1 MRRFIRAW
9 RGLPAEH
16 KDYFFVYV
24 AGILWA
30 TSYLIFTPPTTLLI
44 VWDRVVI
51 ALWLAS
57 TLVGASMALY
67 GLLIRD
73 NLLAEK
79 FGVTI
84 LTLTP
89 PFCRVRQ
96 PGPTSLMSPVHDP
109 PPGPTSL
116 VHLIFLSL
124 WLWLFLNKR
133 RRQLSRRSRLASIT
147 PLPSE
152 TEEGKA

>member
-51 ALWLAS
+51 VLWLAS
-57 TLVGASMALY
+57 TLVGAIMALY

-73 NLLAEK
+73 NLLVEK

-84 LTLTP
+84 LTVTP
-89 PFCRVRQ
+89 LFYMVLQ
-96 PGPTSLMSPVHDP
+96 AGLIFLMTLDNDP
-109 PPGPTSL
+109 ATDPTSL